1 MFAMRHDLTYND
13 LFIIEQDITRKMQQS
28 PAFRLFNYAKIQLFY
43 QQAQPHLDRF
53 QKMLQPI
60 KDKYIDKDA
69 NGNYLQEQTPH
80 GNKWKFK
87 HTVSDIKTAS
97 ILIGDKIIEAYE
109 RECTE
114 AGRLGRLT
122 ITF

>member
-1 MFAMRHDLTYND
+1 MFAMKHDLTYND
-13 LFIIEQDITRKMQQS
+13 LFIIEQDIARQMQQS

-53 QKMLQPI
+53 QEMLQLI

-69 NGNYLQEQTPH
+69 NGNYLQEQTPN
-80 GNKWKFK
+80 GKKWKFK

-114 AGRLGRLT
+114 AGRLGHVT